1 MIREFEIL
9 KTSNLKTG
17 SSFMRP
23 AQNLPKHVALSDQA
37 LSVMT
42 DLSKV
47 SVVVARSNA
56 SMDSANAKMIRYGVR
71 MLLVLDGND
80 QVAGLLTAS
89 DVLGEKPMRFLQNM
103 GGTHADIMV
112 RDIMTTQR
120 ELEVLKLDEVKKA
133 EVGQI
138 VATLKKSGRQ
148 HALVAAEGADGKQTV
163 CGIFSITQIA
173 RQLGAEVQ
181 GFQLAH
187 TLAQIDEVVSR
198 GQ

>member
-9 KTSNLKTG
+9 KSSRLKTG
-17 SSFMRP
+17 SSYMRP
-23 AQNLPKHVALSDQA
+23 RQVLPEHVNLGDPAI
-37 LSVMT
+37 SVMS

-47 SVVVARSNA
+47 SVVVVRPTV
-56 SMDSANAKMIRYGVR
+56 SMESANSKMIRYSVR
-71 MLLVLDGND
+71 MLLVLDTND
-80 QVAGLLTAS
+80 QVAGLLTAT
-89 DVLGEKPMRFLQNM
+89 DILGEKPMRYLQNM
-103 GGTHADIMV
+103 GGTYADIMV

-120 ELEVLKLDEVKKA
+120 DLEVLRIEDVKNA

-148 HALVAAEGADGKQTV
+148 HGLVIQEGEDGKQTV

-173 RQLGAEVQ
+173 RQLGTDLQ
-181 GFQLAH
+181 Q
-187 TLAQIDEVVSR
+187 TLADVDVVVSS